1 MITEF
6 YVENNTLRLKAEA
19 TAPAFQYEFGLLW
32 YHNTYKDLTKSVNIL
47 SFITQNATENIT
59 ITAADLGLTSLDGI
73 FYVQLFDNQVVN
85 FDPLV
90 TPLNN
95 NYELAVAT
103 NLGVVYKAF
112 LDILEKEILELDCDC
127 KQCLNSTSLL
137 TKIEA
142 IKIALTLEDFESA
155 NSIFNRIYEDSTVC
169 QNCDF
174 IEVPTGYNIGTFD
187 NVVKIR

>member
-6 YVENNTLRLKAEA
+6 YIENNTLRIKAEP
-19 TAPAFQYEFGLLW
+19 TFPAIWYEFGLLW
-32 YHNTYKDLTKSVNIL
+32 YHNTYKDLTESIDIELFVI
-47 SFITQNATENIT
+47 QNSTEGIT
-59 ITAADLGLTSLDGI
+59 ITAADLGLTVLNGI
-73 FYVQLFDNQVVN
+73 FYIQLFDNYVED

-95 NYELAVAT
+95 NHGLAVAT
-103 NLGVVYKAF
+103 NLGLVYKAF
-112 LDILEKEILELDCDC
+112 LDLLEKEITNFDCNC
-127 KQCLNSTSLL
+127 EQCLSSTNLL

-155 NSIFNRIYEDSTVC
+155 NSIYNRIQEELSLC
-169 QNCDF
+169 QDCDF

-187 NVVKIR
+187 NVIKII

>member
-6 YVENNTLRLKAEA
+6 YIENNTLRIKAEP
-19 TAPAFQYEFGLLW
+19 TAPAFQYEYGLLW
-32 YHNTYKDLTKSVNIL
+32 YHNTYKDLTKSVSIEY
-47 SFITQNATENIT
+47 FITQNATENIT
-59 ITAADLGLTSLDGI
+59 ITAADLGLIALDGI
-73 FYVQLFDNQVVN
+73 FYIQLFDNQVVD
-85 FDPLV
+85 FDPLI

-95 NYELAVAT
+95 NYELAVTT

-112 LDILEKEILELDCDC
+112 LDILEKEISEFDCNC
-127 KQCLNSTSLL
+127 KQCLDSTSLL

-142 IKIALTLEDFESA
+142 IKIALTLKDFESA
-155 NSIFNRIYEDSTVC
+155 NSIFNRIYEDSTLC
-169 QNCDF
+169 QDCDF